1 MQASTTDTGL
11 LVDGYVPVID
21 VAPARAGSS
30 EARLEVAKAIGRACE
45 ESGFLVI
52 VGHGVDRGLVDDMY
66 AVTEAFFRLPD
77 DEKEAVSVQGGGLRG
92 WKREGGYVA
101 ASSGI
106 ETLPD
111 LCELFTYNRLGD
123 PGVAETS
130 GLGDHLDE
138 LDGPNQFPVR
148 PHGFRETWLAY
159 YAAMEQLSSELMK
172 LFALALDLPEEWFE
186 DKLDHHM
193 TNLTANWY
201 YPLSDAPAAGQF
213 RKGPHT
219 DWGSLTVLYQD
230 DTGGLQVV
238 DKRGEWVDVPCIP
251 GSYVINIGDLMAVW
265 TNDRWVSTMHRV
277 MTDAG
282 TMRKPRISIPFFHQ
296 PNYDALVE
304 CLPSCASEDHPPKY
318 PPVTSGAWLQQKLAA
333 AYGGLGS

>member
-1 MQASTTDTGL
+1 MTPMTTHTAV

-21 VAPARAGSS
+21 ISPARGDDPD
-30 EARLEVAKAIGRACE
+30 ARRAVAKAIGAVCE
-45 ESGFLVI
+45 QSGFLVI
-52 VGHGVDRGLVDDMY
+52 VGHGVDPDLIARMY
-66 AVTEAFFRLPD
+66 ALTEQFFRME
-77 DEKEAVSVQGGGLRG
+77 DEQKALVATHASNLRG

-101 ASSGI
+101 ASSGFA
-106 ETLPD
+106 TPPD
-111 LCELFTYNRLGD
+111 LCELYTYNRLGD

-130 GLGDHLDE
+130 GLGDHVAE
-138 LDGPNQFPVR
+138 LNGPNQFPVE
-148 PHGFRETWLAY
+148 PVGFRDTWLAY
-159 YAAMEQLSSELMK
+159 YAAMEELSAELMK
-172 LFALALDLPEEWFE
+172 LFAIALDLPEHWFE

-193 TNLTANWY
+193 TNLCANWY
-201 YPLSDAPAAGQF
+201 FPLSDEPLPDQY

-230 DTGGLQVV
+230 DAGGLQVV

-265 TNDRWVSTMHRV
+265 TNERWVSTMHRV
-277 MTDAG
+277 VSDTS
-282 TMRKPRISIPFFHQ
+282 TMRRPRISIPFFHQ
-296 PNYDALVE
+296 PNYDAVVE
-304 CLPSCASEDHPPKY
+304 CLPSCTSPDDPPRH

>member
-1 MQASTTDTGL
+1 MQGVTTPEAV

-21 VAPARAGSS
+21 ISPARAGDPDVRR
-30 EARLEVAKAIGRACE
+30 AVAKVIGGVCE
-45 ESGFLVI
+45 QSGFLVI
-52 VGHGVDRGLVDDMY
+52 VGHGVDQGLIDRMY
-66 AVTEAFFRLPD
+66 ALTEEFFRLD
-77 DEKEAVSVQGGGLRG
+77 DEHKASVATKVTNLRG

-101 ASSGI
+101 ASSGF
-106 ETLPD
+106 ETPPD
-111 LCELFTYNRLGD
+111 LCELYTYNRLGD

-130 GLGDHLDE
+130 GLGEHLHE
-138 LDGPNQFPVR
+138 LDGANQFPTE
-148 PHGFRETWLAY
+148 PSGFKEVWLDY
-159 YAAMEQLSSELMK
+159 YSAMEELSAELMR
-172 LFALALDLPEEWFE
+172 LFALALDLPEDWFE

-193 TNLTANWY
+193 TNLCANWY
-201 YPLSDAPAAGQF
+201 FPLGTEPLPGQY

-230 DTGGLQVV
+230 TAGGLQVV

-277 MTDAG
+277 VADAE
-282 TMRKPRISIPFFHQ
+282 TMRSPRISIPFFHQ
-296 PNYDALVE
+296 PNYDAVVE
-304 CLPSCASEDHPPKY
+304 CLPSCTSAGNPPKH